1 MGMRRRESSGEAGS
15 RQLASNVIE
24 YVCSGGGCSE
34 SGCAICAGYD
44 FLSINDVYKSFTGC
58 V

>member
-1 MGMRRRESSGEAGS
+1 MRRRESSGEAGS